1 MQIHTV
7 YTLLAVGI
15 WVIVGTLIAIASR
28 KGLGKGLS
36 EYFIANRK
44 IGGFVSALTYSAT
57 TYSAFMMIGLAGFT
71 YKGGVGALG
80 FELTYLAGLMLVIFF
95 GPRFWLVG
103 KKFGYVTPAEL
114 LGDRYQNKGV
124 AFVAAVLCLI
134 FLIPYSAVQLMG
146 VAYLMEILSYGGI
159 PFIVG
164 LLLATIIAIVW
175 AWIAG
180 MRSVAWTDS
189 LQALVMIITAITIT
203 FFVIYKGFGG
213 FGNFFNKL
221 ELNYPQWLTLPGPGF
236 FSFKV
241 YLGLTLPW
249 FFFSISNPQVS
260 QRLFIPKS
268 MGALKRMCG
277 GFLIFGFV
285 YTVITVLWGF
295 SAKLL
300 CPNLSIA
307 DKASPTLLSL
317 SFIPTTLALIAMV
330 AIMAAA
336 ISTID
341 SIMLSLS
348 SMFAKDI
355 YQNIRT
361 KASEEKVLWMGVAYL
376 MEILSYG
383 GIPFIVGLLLATI
396 IAIVWAWIAGMR
408 SVAWTDSL
416 QALVMIIT
424 AITITFFVIYKGFGG
439 FGNFFNKLELNYP
452 QWLTLPGPGFFSFK
466 VYLGLTLPWFFF
478 SISNPQV
485 SQRLFIPKSMGALK
499 RMCGGFLIFGFV
511 YTVIT
516 VLWGFSAKLLCPNLS
531 IADKASPTLLSL
543 SFIPTT
549 LALIAMVAIMAA
561 AISTI
566 DSIML
571 SLSSMFAKDIYQNIR
586 TKASEEK
593 VLWMGK
599 FIIPV
604 IGIIAFLFARARFGL
619 ISTLSVASST
629 GLLMTVPTIIGAFF
643 WKRGTSAGAIAS
655 MVVGAII
662 TATLYITKCYP
673 LGHWPGVWGGITSS
687 VVFIGISLLT
697 RPPRKKAE
705 EFINYL
711 DKTLLEKNAL

>member
-317 SFIPTTLALIAMV
+317 PFIPTTLALIAMV

-355 YQNIRT
+355 YQNVRT
-361 KASEEKVLWMGVAYL
+361 KASEEKVLW
-376 MEILSYG
+376 I
-383 GIPFIVGLLLATI
+383 
-396 IAIVWAWIAGMR
+396 
-408 SVAWTDSL
+408 
-416 QALVMIIT
+416 
-424 AITITFFVIYKGFGG
+424 
-439 FGNFFNKLELNYP
+439 
-452 QWLTLPGPGFFSFK
+452 
-466 VYLGLTLPWFFF
+466 
-478 SISNPQV
+478 
-485 SQRLFIPKSMGALK
+485 
-499 RMCGGFLIFGFV
+499 
-511 YTVIT
+511 
-516 VLWGFSAKLLCPNLS
+516 
-531 IADKASPTLLSL
+531 
-543 SFIPTT
+543 
-549 LALIAMVAIMAA
+549 
-561 AISTI
+561 
-566 DSIML
+566 
-571 SLSSMFAKDIYQNIR
+571 
-586 TKASEEK
+586 
-593 VLWMGK
+593 GK

-643 WKRGTSAGAIAS
+643 WKRGTSAGAITS
-655 MVVGAII
+655 MIVGAII